1 MMEYKSELKELIGNV
16 PLYKATANGNENETI
31 RLLIRPL
38 IEALGWT
45 NPLDTQGEY
54 SNDVGRAD
62 IVVMYEGE
70 PTIVVECKPVG
81 DPLREGRT
89 TGQLWEYFAAIAP
102 SQFGILTNGLRYKFY
117 TAQNGSTAM
126 DMEPFLEIDLEE
138 LVNVE
143 DDVFDTDTDVEALAI
158 FAKSGFNPAVTAAAA
173 VKMKSKRGIK
183 QFLSRQFSGQP
194 DETFIR
200 FVGEQVGVRNLR
212 RGEGNSLTEFAVLT
226 SEAIN
231 EAIKDHLQQPPVDGI
246 SGTTKDEVEG
256 YHVVKNILW
265 NVTDAVFM
273 NDNQGYCSIQ
283 LDQNQKSRT
292 IVCRLRFNDAQRKQI
307 GLLDTASE
315 ERVSIDSVG
324 EINRY
329 AERIRARARQL
340 L

>member
-1 MMEYKSELKELIGNV
+1 
-16 PLYKATANGNENETI
+16 
-31 RLLIRPL
+31 
-38 IEALGWT
+38 
-45 NPLDTQGEY
+45 
-54 SNDVGRAD
+54 
-62 IVVMYEGE
+62 
-70 PTIVVECKPVG
+70 
-81 DPLREGRT
+81 
-89 TGQLWEYFAAIAP
+89 
-102 SQFGILTNGLRYKFY
+102 
-117 TAQNGSTAM
+117 M

-143 DDVFDTDTDVEALAI
+143 DDDFDADADVAALSI
-158 FAKSGFNPAVTAAAA
+158 FAKSGFNPAGAEAASI
-173 VKMKSKRGIK
+173 KINSKRGIK
-183 QFLSRQFSGQP
+183 QFLLRQFSGQP
-194 DETFIR
+194 EETFVR
-200 FVGEQVGVRNLR
+200 FLGEQIGVRNLR

-231 EAIKDHLQQPPVDGI
+231 EAIKDHLLPSNGPNT

-283 LDQNQKSRT
+283 LDQNQKSRK
-292 IVCRLRFNDAQRKQI
+292 IVCRLRFNDPQRKQI
-307 GLLDTASE
+307 GLLDTVPE
-315 ERVSIDSVG
+315 ERVFIDSVG

>member
-1 MMEYKSELKELIGNV
+1 
-16 PLYKATANGNENETI
+16 
-31 RLLIRPL
+31 
-38 IEALGWT
+38 
-45 NPLDTQGEY
+45 
-54 SNDVGRAD
+54 
-62 IVVMYEGE
+62 
-70 PTIVVECKPVG
+70 
-81 DPLREGRT
+81 
-89 TGQLWEYFAAIAP
+89 
-102 SQFGILTNGLRYKFY
+102 
-117 TAQNGSTAM
+117 M

-143 DDVFDTDTDVEALAI
+143 DDVFDADTDVEALAI

>member
-143 DDVFDTDTDVEALAI
+143 DDVFDADTDVEALAI

-283 LDQNQKSRT
+283 FGSEPKEPDN
-292 IVCRLRFNDAQRKQI
+292 RLQGF
-307 GLLDTASE
+307 
-315 ERVSIDSVG
+315 VSTTHKG
-324 EINRY
+324 NR
-329 AERIRARARQL
+329 
-340 L
+340 